1 MAFMFETRYPLSPT
15 GYASN
20 LELLAGQYPDAW
32 DGLTKMYKGEAVP
45 SPVSLRTARVERTFS
60 ERTA

>member
-45 SPVSLRTARVERTFS
+45 
-60 ERTA
+60 